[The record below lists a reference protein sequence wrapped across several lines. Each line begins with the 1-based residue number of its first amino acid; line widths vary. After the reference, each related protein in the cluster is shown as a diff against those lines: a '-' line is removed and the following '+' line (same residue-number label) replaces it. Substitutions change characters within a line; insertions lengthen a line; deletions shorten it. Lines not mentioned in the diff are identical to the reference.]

1 MHNRFTERKN
11 TFRWKKNGKLIF
23 LIPTF
28 LHIKTSI
35 IQTIA
40 IRYNPNFNT
49 RIEMKTKKK
58 KKKEGRR
65 DTKER
70 KKERVSCDD
79 ELIRGWLP

>member
-1 MHNRFTERKN
+1 MYNRFTERKN

-40 IRYNPNFNT
+40 IRYNPNFKYENK
-49 RIEMKTKKK
+49 EEEE
-58 KKKEGRR
+58 EGRKTR
-65 DTKER
+65 YKR
-70 KKERVSCDD
+70 KKERKGK
-79 ELIRGWLP
+79 L